1 MSDNENIK
9 RMADLLKSGA
19 TMLENHCPVCSSP
32 LFRINEEIWCPKC
45 NKRVVIV
52 DESDSSLPTPISA
65 LNHLEHVLLFKIQEI
80 SEHISNET
88 DTKKLS
94 QASELVLT
102 WLEALERIY
111 KIQTP

>member
-1 MSDNENIK
+1 MSDDENIT

-52 DESDSSLPTPISA
+52 DESDASLPTSISA
-65 LNHLEHVLLFKIQEI
+65 LNHLEHVLLLKIQEI
-80 SEHISNET
+80 SERISNET
-88 DTKKLS
+88 DDEKLKQS
-94 QASELVLT
+94 SELILA
-102 WLEALERIY
+102 WLKALERIY
-111 KIQTP
+111 KIQTT